1 MRIGLVLNVLD
12 EEYQISIYRGIK
24 TQALKKGVE
33 LVCFQQENSNS
44 SDDSLVCNYEKN
56 GYFNLDGVILLTSVL
71 IDSNNLSK
79 KEDVEKIWGKIPI
92 VSIGQKIEGIPSFLI
107 QTDDSM
113 KQLVE
118 HLILKHNYR
127 KFLFISGSQ
136 NHHDAIM
143 REHIFKKTMEA
154 YKPWFSDLSYKIK
167 HGMFNEQAAVQVMED
182 YYKENPDTKLDVI
195 VCANDNMA
203 LGVYKFFK
211 IHQSNPNIK
220 ECAVT
225 GFDDIPQAK
234 FEIPSLTTV
243 KQPLQEIGTVAFNSL
258 LEMIDGKSFS
268 DEVFIE
274 SEFIVRDSCGCN
286 SLRENKNWKEDFIFQ
301 LQSKYVQTEHF
312 LRLVSHISMD
322 LNYPE
327 TLIGIKYQLNIS
339 IEQLDVTDFCVL
351 LGKEKLKP
359 IFIRIDNKYIP
370 DFNNNKECT
379 IGEFYDDFL
388 YKKKGKGSSLILK
401 NLYSGNQILGV
412 VFYDG
417 NHAVLPHLCNVA
429 VNVAHALLR
438 IENAEEKKRREE
450 YLTNEVS
457 KRTKELVEAN
467 NRRMEVEAEVLRIS
481 EMERMR
487 FSTDLHDDICQR
499 LAGISMLC
507 RSYANS
513 KTPLKKESISEL
525 ASLIGDTLQRT
536 RLYAH
541 NSYPVELESLG
552 LKNSIANLC
561 NSFEQQQNIKCNYFW
576 KVNENTEFDNIQK
589 LNIFRI
595 IQESLHNIGKH
606 SKAKNANVS
615 IIQNENLIE
624 IKICDDGVGISQE
637 KSLKKGLG
645 LNSMVYR
652 ADQMNADFKIEKNIP
667 NGTCVRINL
676 KI

>member
-24 TQALKKGVE
+24 AQALKKGVE

-127 KFLFISGSQ
+127 NFLFISGSQ

-143 REHIFKKTMEA
+143 REHIFRKTMEA

-182 YYKENPDTKLDVI
+182 YYKENPNTKLDAI

-258 LEMIDGKSFS
+258 LEMIAGKSFS

-286 SLRENKNWKEDFIFQ
+286 FLRENKNWKEDFIFQ

-351 LGKEKLKP
+351 LGKENLKP

-388 YKKKGKGSSLILK
+388 SQKKGKGSSLILK

-438 IENAEEKKRREE
+438 IENTEEKKRREE

-615 IIQNENLIE
+615 IIQNENFIE

-667 NGTCVRINL
+667 NGTCVKINL

>member
-388 YKKKGKGSSLILK
+388 YQKKGKGSSLILK

-667 NGTCVRINL
+667 NGTCVKINL

>member
-327 TLIGIKYQLNIS
+327 TLMGIKYQLNIS

-388 YKKKGKGSSLILK
+388 YQKKGKGSSLILK

-667 NGTCVRINL
+667 NGTCVKINL

>member
-388 YKKKGKGSSLILK
+388 YQKKGKGSSLILK

-513 KTPLKKESISEL
+513 KTPLKKECISEL

-615 IIQNENLIE
+615 IIQSENLIE

-667 NGTCVRINL
+667 NGTCVKINL

>member
-56 GYFNLDGVILLTSVL
+56 GYFSLDGVILLTSVL

-211 IHQSNPNIK
+211 IHQANPNIK

-327 TLIGIKYQLNIS
+327 TLMGIKYQLNIS

-388 YKKKGKGSSLILK
+388 YQKKGKGSSLILK

-417 NHAVLPHLCNVA
+417 THAVLPHLCNVA

-667 NGTCVRINL
+667 NGTCVKINL

>member
-1 MRIGLVLNVLD
+1 MCIGLVLNVLD

-388 YKKKGKGSSLILK
+388 YQKKGKGSSLILK

-667 NGTCVRINL
+667 NGTCVKINL

>member
-615 IIQNENLIE
+615 IIQKENLIE

-667 NGTCVRINL
+667 NGTCVKINL
-676 KI
+676 KV

>member
-182 YYKENPDTKLDVI
+182 YYKENPNTKLDAI

-225 GFDDIPQAK
+225 GFDDVPQAK

-258 LEMIDGKSFS
+258 LKMIDGKSFS

-327 TLIGIKYQLNIS
+327 TLMGIKYQLNIS

-388 YKKKGKGSSLILK
+388 YQKKGKGSSLILK

-438 IENAEEKKRREE
+438 IENTEEKKRREE

-576 KVNENTEFDNIQK
+576 KINENTEFDNIQK

-667 NGTCVRINL
+667 NGTCVKINL

>member
-388 YKKKGKGSSLILK
+388 YQKKEKGSSLILK

-606 SKAKNANVS
+606 SKAKNTNVS
-615 IIQNENLIE
+615 IIQSENLIE

-667 NGTCVRINL
+667 NGTCVKINL

>member
-24 TQALKKGVE
+24 AQALKKGVE

-143 REHIFKKTMEA
+143 REHIFRKTMEA

-182 YYKENPDTKLDVI
+182 YYKENPNTKLDAI

-258 LEMIDGKSFS
+258 LEMIAGKSFS

-351 LGKEKLKP
+351 LGKENLKP

-388 YKKKGKGSSLILK
+388 SQKKGKGSSLILK

-438 IENAEEKKRREE
+438 IENTEEKKRREE

-615 IIQNENLIE
+615 IIQNENFIE

-667 NGTCVRINL
+667 NGTCVKINL

>member
-243 KQPLQEIGTVAFNSL
+243 KQPLQEIGTVAFNFL

-388 YKKKGKGSSLILK
+388 YQKKEKGSSLILK

-667 NGTCVRINL
+667 NGTCVKINL

>member
-258 LEMIDGKSFS
+258 IEMIDGKSFS

-388 YKKKGKGSSLILK
+388 YQKKGKGSSLILK

-667 NGTCVRINL
+667 NGTCVKINL

>member
-24 TQALKKGVE
+24 AQALKKGVE

-182 YYKENPDTKLDVI
+182 YYKENPNTKLDAI

-243 KQPLQEIGTVAFNSL
+243 KQPLQEIGTVAFDSL
-258 LEMIDGKSFS
+258 LEMITGKSFS

-351 LGKEKLKP
+351 LGKENLKP

-388 YKKKGKGSSLILK
+388 SQKKGKGSSLILK

-438 IENAEEKKRREE
+438 IENTEEKKRREE

-667 NGTCVRINL
+667 NGTCVKINL

>member
-388 YKKKGKGSSLILK
+388 YQKKEKGSSLILK

-652 ADQMNADFKIEKNIP
+652 ADQMNADFKIERNIP
-667 NGTCVRINL
+667 NGTCVKINL

>member
-388 YKKKGKGSSLILK
+388 YQKKEKGSSLILK

-438 IENAEEKKRREE
+438 IENTEEKKRREE

-615 IIQNENLIE
+615 IIQSENLIE

-667 NGTCVRINL
+667 NGTCVKINL

>member
-56 GYFNLDGVILLTSVL
+56 GYFSLDGVILLTSVL

-211 IHQSNPNIK
+211 IHQANPNIK

-388 YKKKGKGSSLILK
+388 YQKKGKGSSLILK

-667 NGTCVRINL
+667 NGTCVKINL

>member
-388 YKKKGKGSSLILK
+388 YQKKEKGSSLILK

-667 NGTCVRINL
+667 NGTCVKINL

>member
-24 TQALKKGVE
+24 AQALKNGIE
-33 LVCFQQENSNS
+33 LVCFQHENSKS
-44 SDDSLVCNYEKN
+44 TDDTLVCNYEKK
-56 GYFNLDGVILLTSVL
+56 GYFNLDGIILLASVL
-71 IDSNNLSK
+71 NDSNNLTK
-79 KEDVEKIWGKIPI
+79 KENIEKIWGKIPL
-92 VSIGQKIEGIPSFLI
+92 VSVGQKIEGIPSFFI

-127 KFLFISGSQ
+127 NFLFIGGPQ
-136 NHHDAIM
+136 NHYDAIT
-143 REHIFKKTMEA
+143 REQIFKKTMEA

-167 HGMFNEQAAVQVMED
+167 HGMFNEQPAVQVMED
-182 YYKENPDTKLDVI
+182 YYKENPNSKLDVI

-211 IHQSNPNIK
+211 MNQSNQNVK

-243 KQPLQEIGTVAFNSL
+243 KQPLQEIGVEAFNTL
-258 LEMIDGKSFS
+258 LKMVNGKKVQN
-268 DEVFIE
+268 EVFIE

-286 SLRENKNWKEDFIFQ
+286 VLLKQQNWKEDYIFQ

-327 TLIGIKYQLNIS
+327 TVMGIKYQLNIS
-339 IEQLDVTDFCVL
+339 IEQLGVTDFCVL

-359 IFIRIDNKYIP
+359 IFIRIDDKYIP
-370 DFNNNKECT
+370 DFYDNKECT
-379 IGEFYDDFL
+379 IGEFYNNFL
-388 YKKKGKGSSLILK
+388 SQKKEKSSSLILK
-401 NLYSGNQILGV
+401 NLYSGNQFLGIV
-412 VFYDG
+412 LYDG
-417 NHAVLPHLCNVA
+417 NHAVLPHICNVS

-467 NRRMEVEAEVLRIS
+467 NKRMEVEAEVLRIS
-481 EMERMR
+481 EMERRR

-513 KTPLKKESISEL
+513 SVPLEKEKFSEL
-525 ASLIGDTLQRT
+525 ASLVGDTLQRT

-541 NSYPVELESLG
+541 NSYPVELENLG

-561 NSFEQQQNIKCNYFW
+561 NSFEQQLNIKCNYFW
-576 KVNENTEFDNIQK
+576 KIKENTKFDNIQK

-606 SKAKNANVS
+606 SKAENANVS

-667 NGTCVRINL
+667 NGTCVKIEL
-676 KI
+676 KM